1 MPSYLWY
8 MVTLPTS
15 TVCVSVT
22 GYLFLALSIWY
33 SLPSK
38 GIKSTPGDKTER
50 KTLKTKKMERLIIIN
65 GELILPTGI
74 ETNKIMVCRNGKIE
88 QIVSSEAYI
97 PQADDRIID
106 ANQQYV
112 LSYHKN

>member
-1 MPSYLWY
+1 
-8 MVTLPTS
+8 
-15 TVCVSVT
+15 
-22 GYLFLALSIWY
+22 
-33 SLPSK
+33 
-38 GIKSTPGDKTER
+38 
-50 KTLKTKKMERLIIIN
+50 MERLIIIN

-112 LSYHKN
+112 SQDLSIYMFTVAEVMTLWMEP

>member
-1 MPSYLWY
+1 
-8 MVTLPTS
+8 
-15 TVCVSVT
+15 
-22 GYLFLALSIWY
+22 
-33 SLPSK
+33 
-38 GIKSTPGDKTER
+38 
-50 KTLKTKKMERLIIIN
+50 MERLIIIN

-112 LSYHKN
+112 PRIYRYTCSRWRRS

>member
-1 MPSYLWY
+1 
-8 MVTLPTS
+8 
-15 TVCVSVT
+15 
-22 GYLFLALSIWY
+22 
-33 SLPSK
+33 
-38 GIKSTPGDKTER
+38 
-50 KTLKTKKMERLIIIN
+50 MERLIIIN
-65 GELILPTGI
+65 GELILPIGI

-112 LSYHKN
+112 SQDLSIYMFTVAEVMTLWMEP

>member
-1 MPSYLWY
+1 
-8 MVTLPTS
+8 
-15 TVCVSVT
+15 
-22 GYLFLALSIWY
+22 
-33 SLPSK
+33 
-38 GIKSTPGDKTER
+38 
-50 KTLKTKKMERLIIIN
+50 MERLIIIN

-112 LSYHKN
+112 SQDLSIYMFTVAEVLTLWMEP

>member
-1 MPSYLWY
+1 
-8 MVTLPTS
+8 
-15 TVCVSVT
+15 
-22 GYLFLALSIWY
+22 
-33 SLPSK
+33 
-38 GIKSTPGDKTER
+38 
-50 KTLKTKKMERLIIIN
+50 MERLIIIN

-106 ANQQYV
+106 RRKINEKYSQICSVSFGSNNDDGYE
-112 LSYHKN
+112 YG

>member
-1 MPSYLWY
+1 
-8 MVTLPTS
+8 
-15 TVCVSVT
+15 
-22 GYLFLALSIWY
+22 
-33 SLPSK
+33 
-38 GIKSTPGDKTER
+38 
-50 KTLKTKKMERLIIIN
+50 MERLIIIN

-106 ANQQYV
+106 ATNNMSPQD
-112 LSYHKN
+112 LSIYMFTVAEVMTLWMEP